1 MRNLLDAANEAP
13 VTHLLALVYVTMA
26 FLSGSLDP
34 DGERLHALG
43 ALRGLDV
50 AGGEPWRLLSYSLL
64 HSGFVH
70 LLFNTMM
77 LVWLGPM
84 LERAYGWWRFLAI
97 YAAGALGGS
106 VLFCLLGDPRSLCVG
121 GSGALFGMMGAA
133 LVRNMRAG
141 RHLFSF
147 LDHDGPRQLI
157 GLIVTNLVLGM
168 LIPGVSNTAHVGGLL
183 GGFVVTFFLLDRGRD
198 PVPRSL
204 ALAVAALCLSATW
217 YAVRPVVRWDWLLM
231 QAEQSKTQVAERE
244 WLEAAAMSLTARTS
258 VEGADPTTIIERA
271 LARGRGGASAPSEPR
286 DR

>member
-1 MRNLLDAANEAP
+1 MRNLFDGANEAP
-13 VTHLLALVYVTMA
+13 VTHLLALGYVTMA
-26 FLSGSLDP
+26 FLSGAIDP
-34 DGERLHALG
+34 DAQRLHELG

-50 AGGEPWRLLSYSLL
+50 AGGEPWRLLTYSVL
-64 HSGFVH
+64 HSGLIH
-70 LLFNTMM
+70 LAFNTMM

-97 YAAGALGGS
+97 YVAGALGGS

-133 LVRNMRAG
+133 VVRNMRAG

-183 GGFVVTFFLLDRGRD
+183 GGFAVTFFLLDRGRD
-198 PVPRSL
+198 GVPR
-204 ALAVAALCLSATW
+204 ALTVATAALLLSATW
-217 YAVRPVVRWDWLLM
+217 YAVRPVARWDWLLL
-231 QAEQSKTQVAERE
+231 QAERARDPAVEAE
-244 WLEAAAMSLTARTS
+244 WLEAAAMSLTGRTVPTS
-258 VEGADPTTIIERA
+258 SDPTETIERA
-271 LARGRGGASAPSEPR
+271 LDRGRGGEEPR
-286 DR
+286 RNR

>member
-1 MRNLLDAANEAP
+1 MRNLLDSANEAP
-13 VTHLLALVYVTMA
+13 VTHLLALGYVTMA
-26 FLSGSLDP
+26 FLSGAVDP
-34 DGERLHALG
+34 DAQRLHELG

-50 AGGEPWRLLSYSLL
+50 AGGEPWRLLTYSVL
-64 HSGFVH
+64 HSGLVH
-70 LLFNTMM
+70 LVFNTMM

-97 YAAGALGGS
+97 YVAGALGGS

-133 LVRNMRAG
+133 VVRNMRAG

-198 PVPRSL
+198 AVPRAL
-204 ALAVAALCLSATW
+204 ALATAALCLSATW
-217 YAVRPVVRWDWLLM
+217 YTVRPVARWDWLLL
-231 QAEQSKTQVAERE
+231 QAEQAPDPAAEAA
-244 WLEAAAMSLTARTS
+244 WLEAAAMSLTGR
-258 VEGADPTTIIERA
+258 VVPADGNPTDAIERA
-271 LARGRGGASAPSEPR
+271 LDR
-286 DR
+286 DRDGEARQRDR

>member
-1 MRNLLDAANEAP
+1 MRNLVESANEAP
-13 VTHLLALVYVTMA
+13 VTHVLALTYVTMA
-26 FLSGSLDP
+26 FLSGALDP
-34 DGERLHALG
+34 EAQRLHELG

-50 AGGEPWRLLSYSLL
+50 AGGEPWRLLTYSVL
-64 HSGFVH
+64 HSGLVH

-133 LVRNMRAG
+133 VVRNMRAG
-141 RHLFSF
+141 RHMFSF

-183 GGFVVTFFLLDRGRD
+183 GGFAVTFLVLDRGRGAA
-198 PVPRSL
+198 PRAL
-204 ALAVAALCLSATW
+204 GLAVAALCIAATW
-217 YAVRPVVRWDWLLM
+217 YSIRPVARWDWLLR
-231 QAEQSKTQVAERE
+231 QAERAQDPAMEAT
-244 WLEAAAMSLTARTS
+244 WLEAAAMSLTGRATA
-258 VEGADPTTIIERA
+258 GDPTEAIERA
-271 LARGRGGASAPSEPR
+271 LDRSRDGEPQQR

>member
-1 MRNLLDAANEAP
+1 MRNLVESANEAP
-13 VTHLLALVYVTMA
+13 VTHVLALTYVTMA
-26 FLSGSLDP
+26 FLSGALDP
-34 DGERLHALG
+34 EAQRLHELG

-50 AGGEPWRLLSYSLL
+50 AGGEPWRLLTYSVL
-64 HSGFVH
+64 HSGLVH

-133 LVRNMRAG
+133 VVRNMRAG
-141 RHLFSF
+141 RHMFSF

-168 LIPGVSNTAHVGGLL
+168 LVPGVSNTAHVGGLL
-183 GGFVVTFFLLDRGRD
+183 GGFAVTFLVLDRGRGAA
-198 PVPRSL
+198 PRAL
-204 ALAVAALCLSATW
+204 GLAVAALCIAATW
-217 YAVRPVVRWDWLLM
+217 YSIRPVARWDWLLR
-231 QAEQSKTQVAERE
+231 QAERAQDPAMEAT
-244 WLEAAAMSLTARTS
+244 WLEAAAMSLTGRATA
-258 VEGADPTTIIERA
+258 GDPTEAIERA
-271 LARGRGGASAPSEPR
+271 LDRSRDGEPQQR

>member
-1 MRNLLDAANEAP
+1 MRNLIDSANEAP
-13 VTHLLALVYVTMA
+13 VTHLLALGYVTMA
-26 FLSGSLDP
+26 FLSGAVDP
-34 DGERLHALG
+34 EAQRLHELG

-50 AGGEPWRLLSYSLL
+50 AGGEPWRLLTYSVL
-64 HSGFVH
+64 HSGLVH
-70 LLFNTMM
+70 LVFNTMM

-97 YAAGALGGS
+97 YVAGALGGS

-121 GSGALFGMMGAA
+121 GSGVLFGMMGAA

-198 PVPRSL
+198 AVPRAL
-204 ALAVAALCLSATW
+204 ALATAALCLSATW
-217 YAVRPVVRWDWLLM
+217 YAVRPVARWDWLLR
-231 QAEQSKTQVAERE
+231 QAERSPNPAAEAD
-244 WLEAAAMSLTARTS
+244 WLEAAAMSLTGRA
-258 VEGADPTTIIERA
+258 VPANGDPTDAIERA
-271 LARGRGGASAPSEPR
+271 LDRGRDGEAPQR